1 MWIARYD
8 AAAEVT
14 GRNIEV
20 IQVDP
25 QTRFAIM
32 GLSVI
37 ILGAGWVAY
46 GILADGNR
54 TFLAIMLILTILLG
68 AGAAFLVR
76 SRPSN

>member
-1 MWIARYD
+1 M
-8 AAAEVT
+8 
-14 GRNIEV
+14 

-25 QTRFAIM
+25 RTRSAIM

-46 GILADGNR
+46 GLLADGNR
-54 TFLAIMLILTILLG
+54 AFLAIMLILTILLG